1 MSTKV
6 IFRKSENGTAL
17 TRKTIEVKG
26 MINKKNVAKALNVK
40 ESQIE
45 TFESDKAKENF
56 EIGLKNSFHQQTAK
70 AHENRDLNRCFAN
83 KGTYNPDYV
92 RN

>member
-1 MSTKV
+1 METTV
-6 IFRKSENGTAL
+6 IYRKSENGTAL
-17 TRKTIEVKG
+17 TRKKVNVKMISKATI
-26 MINKKNVAKALNVK
+26 AKALGIKK
-40 ESQIE
+40 EQIE
-45 TFESDKAKENF
+45 TYVSPKAKEDF

-70 AHENRDLNRCFAN
+70 AHENRDLHRCFAN

>member
-1 MSTKV
+1 METIV
-6 IFRKSENGTAL
+6 IYRKSENGNAL
-17 TRKTIEVKG
+17 TRKKVNVK
-26 MINKKNVAKALNVK
+26 MISRASIAKALGIK
-40 ESQIE
+40 QSQIE
-45 TFESDKAKENF
+45 TYVSPKAKENF